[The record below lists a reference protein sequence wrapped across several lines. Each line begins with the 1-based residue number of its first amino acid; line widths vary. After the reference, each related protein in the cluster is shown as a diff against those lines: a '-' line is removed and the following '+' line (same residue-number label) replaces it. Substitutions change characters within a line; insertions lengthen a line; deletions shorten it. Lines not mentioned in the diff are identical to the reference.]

1 MQNISDLKWIE
12 KVLSNIEHFKLV
24 NCSSVI
30 CVCVSSL
37 RNLSLL
43 LLHPPA
49 IHRRIPEG
57 KKDRICLQEKQT
69 TEIGECEGKIRLK
82 RNRKGKCMSEIS

>member
-12 KVLSNIEHFKLV
+12 KVLSNIEHFKLM

-30 CVCVSSL
+30 RVCVSSL

-57 KKDRICLQEKQT
+57 KKERICLQEKQT
-69 TEIGECEGKIRLK
+69 AEIRSV
-82 RNRKGKCMSEIS
+82 KGRSD